1 MLAIFLACGLAIG
14 PAAACVAQDVSSI
27 GNISSIG
34 KQIGSP
40 DQIAKL
46 VQELH
51 LTPQQFQKVLPILQR
66 EMPKLQAIKGSS
78 TLSDTQK
85 VAQTKAVQQQ
95 SDSKLKTILSPQ
107 QFLSLK
113 NFRSLQVQ
121 DLMHGALPH

>member
-1 MLAIFLACGLAIG
+1 MLAILLACGLAIVVT
-14 PAAACVAQDVSSI
+14 AVCMAQDVSNL

-34 KQIGSP
+34 RQMGSP

-46 VQELH
+46 AQELK

-107 QFLSLK
+107 QFLSLQ
-113 NFRSLQVQ
+113 NFRSLQMQ
-121 DLMHGALPH
+121 DLMHGALPR